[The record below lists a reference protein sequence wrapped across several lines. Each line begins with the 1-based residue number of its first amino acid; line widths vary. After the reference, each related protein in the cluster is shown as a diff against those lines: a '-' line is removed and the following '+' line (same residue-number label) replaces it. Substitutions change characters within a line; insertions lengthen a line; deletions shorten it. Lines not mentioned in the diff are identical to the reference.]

1 MTLVL
6 VHGVPETPAV
16 WAPLCEVLGREDVVT
31 PQLPGF
37 GCPCPEGFEPT
48 KEGYVEWLV
57 GELEQLQ
64 SEGPVDLVGHDWG
77 AGFVLRVVST
87 RPELVRRWVTDVA
100 GLADERQ
107 EWHALAK
114 VWQTEGAGEE
124 FFKAQLEAPADAGAK
139 VLESLGV
146 PFEHALTMV
155 EAGDETMA
163 RCILTLY
170 RSAIEVGKEW
180 APDFHD
186 IEPPGLVLLP
196 SEDPFQSAANS
207 RRVAE
212 TAGAATAEL
221 EGLGH
226 WWMLQDPARA
236 GAIIGEFLSD

>member
-16 WAPLCEVLGREDVVT
+16 WTPLREVLARRDVVT

-37 GCPCPEGFEPT
+37 GCPRPDGFEPT
-48 KEGYVEWLV
+48 KEGYVDWLV
-57 GELEQLQ
+57 SELEQLQ

-77 AGFVLRVVST
+77 AGLVIRVVST
-87 RPELVRRWVTDVA
+87 RPGLVRRWVTDVA
-100 GLADERQ
+100 GLADEAQ
-107 EWHALAK
+107 EWHTLAK

-124 FFKAQLEAPADAGAK
+124 YFKTQLEAPPEPSAQ

-146 PFEHALTMV
+146 PFEHALSMIR
-155 EAGDETMA
+155 ACDETMA
-163 RCILTLY
+163 SCILTLY
-170 RSAIEVGKEW
+170 RSAVEVGKEW
-180 APDFHD
+180 APEFHD

-196 SEDPFQSAANS
+196 SADPFQSARHS

-212 TAGAATAEL
+212 RAGAATVEL
-221 EGLGH
+221 DGLGH

-236 GAIIGEFLSD
+236 GAIIEEFLSH